1 MVEFGAQTHSRSLF
15 LSVFPRICGSGAIE
29 LLQKRP
35 AKKIVT
41 SDRRTDRFR
50 ADREAGGT
58 PFRPPKTQI
67 PPAKALKTGS
77 ATKSEILLTSR
88 LKSTSGT
95 SLVCTRSKLRLR
107 RNKKYFFDEKSSK
120 TFWVMKIFFERFSI
134 HVSIGKSM
142 QPNRDF
148 RLSLAFR
155 PKILIFGI
163 ALALYNFSKFIF
175 RRRFFFIFEIF

>member
-15 LSVFPRICGSGAIE
+15 LSDFSRICGSGAIE

-35 AKKIVT
+35 AKKNYGQT
-41 SDRRTDRFR
+41 NRFR

-88 LKSTSGT
+88 LKEAYIYFFFGGGAKKSTFWDSGT
-95 SLVCTRSKLRLR
+95 RKLKFPDTILKRSGSLLVRL
-107 RNKKYFFDEKSSK
+107 ECLLASL
-120 TFWVMKIFFERFSI
+120 ER
-134 HVSIGKSM
+134 
-142 QPNRDF
+142 
-148 RLSLAFR
+148 L
-155 PKILIFGI
+155 
-163 ALALYNFSKFIF
+163 
-175 RRRFFFIFEIF
+175 

>member
-1 MVEFGAQTHSRSLF
+1 MREPQKWSSLAPKLTQEASF
-15 LSVFPRICGSGAIE
+15 WVIFSRICGSGAIE

-41 SDRRTDRFR
+41 SHRQTDRFR

-107 RNKKYFFDEKSSK
+107 RKNLHWHKKYIY
-120 TFWVMKIFFERFSI
+120 T
-134 HVSIGKSM
+134 
-142 QPNRDF
+142 
-148 RLSLAFR
+148 LSFT
-155 PKILIFGI
+155 
-163 ALALYNFSKFIF
+163 FIF
-175 RRRFFFIFEIF
+175 CQNAEKMCATCWQNMKVKLKLEMLFCIEKPKKPMYDISQ